1 MRTCILSK
9 EERFLLERVPPSD
22 HRSGSEDTRRGARR
36 KSEILPRVGFTAQ
49 PARSDKSLTGRA

>member
-1 MRTCILSK
+1 MCILSK

-22 HRSGSEDTRRGARR
+22 HRSGSEDIRRGACR
-36 KSEILPRVGFTAQ
+36 KSEILPRVGVFTAQ